1 MALFGGKKKEV
12 KAKRQRRLYFCCCFS
27 EPRESLLVRLQK
39 HDMLVV
45 SFLHLRITEKAT
57 VKADAGKCVCFE
69 IANDANKT
77 TVSQAI
83 KTMYNV
89 IPVRVNITP
98 RNPGKKHMS
107 RGKMGFTQG
116 VKAYVY
122 IKKGRK
128 SKSYNSTDSLST
140 KP

>member
-1 MALFGGKKKEV
+1 M
-12 KAKRQRRLYFCCCFS
+12 
-27 EPRESLLVRLQK
+27 
-39 HDMLVV
+39 
-45 SFLHLRITEKAT
+45 
-57 VKADAGKCVCFE
+57 FE

-89 IPVRVNITP
+89 IPVRVNIT

-116 VKAYVY
+116 VKKAYVY
-122 IKKGRK
+122 IKKGEK
-128 SKSYNSTDSLST
+128 IEIV
-140 KP
+140 